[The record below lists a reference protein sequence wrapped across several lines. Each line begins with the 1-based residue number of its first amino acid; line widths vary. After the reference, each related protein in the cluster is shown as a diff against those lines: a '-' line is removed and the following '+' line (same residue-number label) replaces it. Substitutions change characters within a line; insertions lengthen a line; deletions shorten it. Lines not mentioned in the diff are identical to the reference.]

1 MIIGIDI
8 EEKLGLLEPVLQDY
22 IANGPFQA
30 WRSIKVAD
38 LQAAIERRRELLTR
52 IYDERQEEAD
62 ASPSSH
68 GEARSNCDHE
78 WIQIGYVKHCHLC
91 GASERMSE
99 TEANEFEAARDE

>member
-1 MIIGIDI
+1 MKLSQQELMIIGIDI
-8 EEKLGLLEPVLQDY
+8 EEKLGLLEPALQDY

-38 LQAAIERRRELLTR
+38 LQAAIERRRKLLTR

-68 GEARSNCDHE
+68 GEARSNCDLE
-78 WIQIGYVKHCHLC
+78 IR
-91 GASERMSE
+91 ERAES
-99 TEANEFEAARDE
+99 NRAARDE